1 MTLANGQCSA
11 DYAETTCIFHVST
24 KSKISQYAI
33 TKSTLSEIIRNI
45 IFDRREFRLSKR
57 LHEGINLVCAPFGN
71 KEGNDGYGKLGHPIS
86 NELSL
91 LVRFKPNGR
100 QFQRRRSS
108 YGMASRGPSA
118 TTTVAIA
125 IAMAVAMSVM
135 SQASGLCPTQCRCDD
150 ESLRASCAYAG
161 LEVVPIQ
168 LNPEITHLDLSNNRV
183 ANIHL
188 SFSFYGN
195 LEALDL
201 TSNAIHT
208 LGSDNFVFQKNLAT
222 LNVSGNAIRNLTK
235 NSLQGLASLRELNL
249 AGNNI
254 SDMDEQAF
262 KTTSELET
270 LNLSDNSIT
279 SLPEGLLKNLH
290 KIRALILKGNSLL
303 EIPTENLALAPSLE
317 NVDLSD
323 NLIQELDRDSL
334 PSLPSLVSLDLA
346 NNVIRN
352 IGDDAFDRLPD
363 LLRLD
368 LSGNNL
374 TSVPTP
380 ALARLNVL
388 SNLILSRNP
397 LAMLDAAGF
406 RNLYELRSL
415 ELNDCTII
423 SVHARAFADNV
434 NLERIS
440 LDGNRGLK
448 ELPARVLYSAR
459 YLKWVSLRRCSL
471 STLQPTQF
479 PVDGLSSLRVG
490 GNPLVCNCSVHW
502 LWNVI
507 RAEERRNES
516 RLELDTH
523 DIICTDEEFAGKA
536 LRLAYAAPNRPE
548 FLVYVGRSN
557 DELDKSA
564 ESYSRRLL
572 ARGNE
577 DGSSPYDSPGGR
589 KVGAQDANVY
599 ETPRYARPSRR
610 DKSSETFTRPG
621 QTEEGVYAVADVTD
635 LHGDEPVEEVL
646 SLYRMQNVPPTPPTS
661 NLHRNLDYAYDY
673 DYDYEPPVPHKPH
686 VVFFGKMLRFE
697 YEIKREKKKRK
708 IYLMHQQERAN
719 EKVLQKYLI
728 NPDLS
733 DYQKEKNF

>member
-1 MTLANGQCSA
+1 MQ
-11 DYAETTCIFHVST
+11 ST
-24 KSKISQYAI
+24 ALPCFPNASH
-33 TKSTLSEIIRNI
+33 
-45 IFDRREFRLSKR
+45 
-57 LHEGINLVCAPFGN
+57 LHPNLHLRQG
-71 KEGNDGYGKLGHPIS
+71 
-86 NELSL
+86 
-91 LVRFKPNGR
+91 
-100 QFQRRRSS
+100 QFQSRRGS
-108 YGMASRGPSA
+108 YGMASRGPS
-118 TTTVAIA
+118 TTTLPIA

-135 SQASGLCPTQCRCDD
+135 ANGLCPTQCRCDD

-168 LNPEITHLDLSNNRV
+168 LNPEIKHLDLSNNRV
-183 ANIHL
+183 GNIHL
-188 SFSFYGN
+188 SFGFYGN
-195 LEALDL
+195 LETLDL

-208 LGSDNFVFQKNLAT
+208 LGSDNFVFQKGLIT
-222 LNVSGNAIRNLTK
+222 LNVSNNAVRALAK
-235 NSLQGLASLRELNL
+235 NSLQGLDSLKELNL
-249 AGNNI
+249 SSNNI

-262 KTTSELET
+262 KSTSELEI
-270 LNLSDNSIT
+270 LNLCDNSIT

-290 KIRALILKGNSLL
+290 KIRTLILKRNSLL
-303 EIPTENLALAPSLE
+303 EIPTANLALAPSLE
-317 NVDLSD
+317 KVDLSD

-352 IGDDAFDRLPD
+352 IADDAFDRLPD
-363 LLRLD
+363 LLHLD

-374 TSVPTP
+374 TSVPTS

-397 LAMLDAAGF
+397 LGNLGPVGF
-406 RNLYELRSL
+406 RNLFELRSL
-415 ELNDCTII
+415 ELNDCTIV

-516 RLELDTH
+516 RLELDSR
-523 DIICTDEEFAGKA
+523 DIICTDEEFSGKA
-536 LRLAYAAPNRPE
+536 LIALSEGSLRCRLSPLYLSLSAAGCLAATATILAVIAHLTRSKRKKRLAYAAPNRPE
-548 FLVYVGRSN
+548 FLVYVGRNN
-557 DELDKSA
+557 DELDKNA

-572 ARGNE
+572 ARNE
-577 DGSSPYDSPGGR
+577 DTSYDTPRGKAGQRSPQS
-589 KVGAQDANVY
+589 QDTNIY
-599 ETPRYARPSRR
+599 ETPRHVRTNRREEATEPYAR
-610 DKSSETFTRPG
+610 

-635 LHGDEPVEEVL
+635 LRDEQPEVL
-646 SLYRMQNVPPTPPTS
+646 SLYRMQTPTAPRS
-661 NLHRNLDYAYDY
+661 NRVDYG
-673 DYDYEPPVPHKPH
+673 YDYEYDYEYEPPLPQKPH
-686 VVFFGKMLRFE
+686 VVF
-697 YEIKREKKKRK
+697 
-708 IYLMHQQERAN
+708 
-719 EKVLQKYLI
+719 V
-728 NPDLS
+728 
-733 DYQKEKNF
+733 

>member
-1 MTLANGQCSA
+1 
-11 DYAETTCIFHVST
+11 
-24 KSKISQYAI
+24 
-33 TKSTLSEIIRNI
+33 
-45 IFDRREFRLSKR
+45 
-57 LHEGINLVCAPFGN
+57 
-71 KEGNDGYGKLGHPIS
+71 
-86 NELSL
+86 
-91 LVRFKPNGR
+91 
-100 QFQRRRSS
+100 
-108 YGMASRGPSA
+108 MASRGPSA

-135 SQASGLCPTQCRCDD
+135 TASGLCPTQCRCDD

-195 LEALDL
+195 LVALDL

-235 NSLQGLASLRELNL
+235 NSLQGLASLKELNL

-363 LLRLD
+363 LLHLD

-388 SNLILSRNP
+388 SDLILSRNP
-397 LAMLDAAGF
+397 LAALDAAGF

-536 LRLAYAAPNRPE
+536 LIALPEASLRCRLSPLYLSLSAAGCLAATATILALIAHLTRSKRKKRLAYAAPNRPE

-577 DGSSPYDSPGGR
+577 DGSPYDGSPGGKSGR
-589 KVGAQDANVY
+589 KVGAHDANIY
-599 ETPRYARPSRR
+599 ETPRYARQSSGNRR
-610 DKSSETFTRPG
+610 NGETATASETFAPVAG
-621 QTEEGVYAVADVTD
+621 QTGAEGVYAVADVTD
-635 LHGDEPVEEVL
+635 LHGDEPPEAL
-646 SLYRMQNVPPTPPTS
+646 SLYRMQNVVPTAPTTT
-661 NLHRNLDYAYDY
+661 NVRRTLDYAYDY
-673 DYDYEPPVPHKPH
+673 DYDYEPPLPQKPH
-686 VVFFGKMLRFE
+686 VVF
-697 YEIKREKKKRK
+697 
-708 IYLMHQQERAN
+708 
-719 EKVLQKYLI
+719 V
-728 NPDLS
+728 
-733 DYQKEKNF
+733 

>member
-1 MTLANGQCSA
+1 
-11 DYAETTCIFHVST
+11 
-24 KSKISQYAI
+24 
-33 TKSTLSEIIRNI
+33 
-45 IFDRREFRLSKR
+45 
-57 LHEGINLVCAPFGN
+57 
-71 KEGNDGYGKLGHPIS
+71 
-86 NELSL
+86 
-91 LVRFKPNGR
+91 
-100 QFQRRRSS
+100 
-108 YGMASRGPSA
+108 MASRGPS
-118 TTTVAIA
+118 TTTLPTAIA
-125 IAMAVAMSVM
+125 LAVAMSVM
-135 SQASGLCPTQCRCDD
+135 ANGLCPTQCHCDD
-150 ESLRASCAYAG
+150 ESLHASCAYAS

-168 LNPEITHLDLSNNRV
+168 LNPEIRHLDLSNNRV
-183 ANIHL
+183 GNIHL
-188 SFSFYGN
+188 SFGFYGN
-195 LEALDL
+195 LETLDL

-208 LGSDNFVFQKNLAT
+208 LGSDNFVFQKNLIT
-222 LNVSGNAIRNLTK
+222 LNVSGNAVRALAK
-235 NSLQGLASLRELNL
+235 NSLQGLDSLKELNL
-249 AGNNI
+249 ASNNI

-262 KTTSELET
+262 KTTSELEI

-290 KIRALILKGNSLL
+290 KIRTLILHGNFLL
-303 EIPTENLALAPSLE
+303 EIPTDNLALAPSLE

-334 PSLPSLVSLDLA
+334 PSLPLLVSLNLA

-352 IGDDAFDRLPD
+352 IADDAFDRLPD
-363 LLRLD
+363 LLHLD

-374 TSVPTP
+374 TSVPTS

-397 LAMLDAAGF
+397 LGILEAGGF
-406 RNLYELRSL
+406 RNLFELRSL

-536 LRLAYAAPNRPE
+536 LIALSEGSLRCRLNPLYLSLSVVGCVAATVTIMALIAHVTRSKRKKRLAYAAPNRPE
-548 FLVYVGRSN
+548 FLVYVGRNN
-557 DELDKSA
+557 DELDKNA

-572 ARGNE
+572 ARNE
-577 DGSSPYDSPGGR
+577 DTPYDTPRGKPGQRSPQP
-589 KVGAQDANVY
+589 QDTNIY
-599 ETPRYARPSRR
+599 ETPRYTRPTTNRR
-610 DKSSETFTRPG
+610 DTGTDPTFTR
-621 QTEEGVYAVADVTD
+621 QAEEGVYAVADVTD
-635 LHGDEPVEEVL
+635 LRDEPPEVL
-646 SLYRMQNVPPTPPTS
+646 SLYRMQSPTAPRSNV
-661 NLHRNLDYAYDY
+661 HRLDYGYDYEY
-673 DYDYEPPVPHKPH
+673 DYDYEPPLPQKPH
-686 VVFFGKMLRFE
+686 VVF
-697 YEIKREKKKRK
+697 
-708 IYLMHQQERAN
+708 
-719 EKVLQKYLI
+719 V
-728 NPDLS
+728 
-733 DYQKEKNF
+733 

>member
-1 MTLANGQCSA
+1 
-11 DYAETTCIFHVST
+11 
-24 KSKISQYAI
+24 
-33 TKSTLSEIIRNI
+33 
-45 IFDRREFRLSKR
+45 
-57 LHEGINLVCAPFGN
+57 
-71 KEGNDGYGKLGHPIS
+71 
-86 NELSL
+86 
-91 LVRFKPNGR
+91 
-100 QFQRRRSS
+100 
-108 YGMASRGPSA
+108 MASRGPSA

-536 LRLAYAAPNRPE
+536 LVALPEASLRCRLSPLYLSLSAAGCLAATATILALIAHLTRSKRKKRLAYAAPNRPE

-599 ETPRYARPSRR
+599 ETSRYARPSRR

-686 VVFFGKMLRFE
+686 VVF
-697 YEIKREKKKRK
+697 
-708 IYLMHQQERAN
+708 
-719 EKVLQKYLI
+719 V
-728 NPDLS
+728 
-733 DYQKEKNF
+733 